1 MPRDARKYLFDIA
14 EAASLISQFVAGKTL
29 DVNGSKAH
37 LTSRRFE
44 SKHPSMPELTN
55 P

>member
-29 DVNGSKAH
+29 EDYAA
-37 LTSRRFE
+37 LTDSQV
-44 SKHPSMPELTN
+44 T
-55 P
+55 